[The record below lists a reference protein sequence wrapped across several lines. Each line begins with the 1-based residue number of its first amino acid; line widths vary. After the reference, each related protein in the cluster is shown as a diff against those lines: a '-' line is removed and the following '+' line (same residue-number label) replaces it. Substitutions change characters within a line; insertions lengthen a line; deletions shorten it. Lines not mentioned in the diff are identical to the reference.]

1 MAITAKDVQ
10 KLREMTGVGM
20 MDCKKALTEA
30 EGDFDTAIE
39 WLREKGLAAQT
50 KKAGKVAAEGVSYAI
65 VADNGV
71 GVVIE
76 VNSQTDFV
84 AKNEVFQ
91 DFVKTLASIVAN
103 ENPADVEAL
112 KACTYPGT
120 DRTVA
125 DVTADKVLA
134 IGENIQIRR
143 FVRYAEGV
151 NVPYIH
157 MGGKIGVL
165 VNLAVE
171 GVEADKVIELGKDV
185 AMQIAAMNPAF
196 LDKSDVSQETLDKEK
211 EIQLAMMA
219 NDPKMAAKPEKVKE
233 GIVMGKLGK
242 YYEENCL
249 LQQAFVKENKVSVE
263 KHVAAVAKELGGKI
277 TADYKN
283 SNLMLV
289 TVLKGAVVFLAD
301 LMRQIDV
308 PAEIDFMVVSSYG
321 SGVKSSGVVKIVK
334 DLDVPLAGKDILIVE
349 DILDSGLT
357 LSYIKELLES
367 RGPRSI
373 RIATLLDKP
382 SRRKVDL
389 QADYIG
395 FSVPDEFVIGY
406 GLDYDEKYRNLPYIG
421 ILKPEVY
428 SV

>member
-20 MDCKKALTEA
+20 MDCKKALSEA
-30 EGDFDTAIE
+30 DGDFDKAIE

-50 KKAGKVAAEGVSYAI
+50 KKAGKIAAEGVSYA
-65 VADNGV
+65 VVTEKGV
-71 GVVIE
+71 GVIIE
-76 VNSQTDFV
+76 VNTQTDFV
-84 AKNEVFQ
+84 AKNDVFR
-91 DFVKTLASIVAN
+91 DFVMALAVVVAE

-112 KACTYPGT
+112 KACRYPGT

-171 GVEADKVIELGKDV
+171 GVEADKVTELGKDI

-196 LDKSDVSQETLDKEK
+196 LDKSDVDQSTLDKEK
-211 EIQLAMMA
+211 EILLAQA
-219 NDPKMAAKPEKVKE
+219 KEDPKNANKPANIIEKM
-233 GIVMGKLGK
+233 VMGRIGK

-263 KHVAAVAKELGGKI
+263 KHIAEVAKQLGGTI
-277 TADYKN
+277 TVKAFTRFETGEGIEKKEDDF
-283 SNLMLV
+283 
-289 TVLKGAVVFLAD
+289 A
-301 LMRQIDV
+301 
-308 PAEIDFMVVSSYG
+308 AEVASM
-321 SGVKSSGVVKIVK
+321 
-334 DLDVPLAGKDILIVE
+334 
-349 DILDSGLT
+349 
-357 LSYIKELLES
+357 IK
-367 RGPRSI
+367 
-373 RIATLLDKP
+373 
-382 SRRKVDL
+382 
-389 QADYIG
+389 
-395 FSVPDEFVIGY
+395 
-406 GLDYDEKYRNLPYIG
+406 
-421 ILKPEVY
+421 
-428 SV
+428 

>member
-1 MAITAKDVQ
+1 MAFTAKDVQ

-30 EGDFDTAIE
+30 DGDFDKAIE

-50 KKAGKVAAEGVSYAI
+50 KKAGKIAAEGVSYAI

-91 DFVKTLASIVAN
+91 GFVKDLATIVAN

-125 DVTADKVLA
+125 DVTADKVLS

-143 FVRYAEGV
+143 FVRYDTGV

-157 MGGKIGVL
+157 MGGKVAVL
-165 VNLAVE
+165 VNLEVE
-171 GVEADKVIELGKDV
+171 GIEADKVVELGKDV
-185 AMQIAAMNPAF
+185 AMQICAMNPTF
-196 LDKSDVSQETLDKEK
+196 LDKSDVDQATLDKEK
-211 EIQLAMMA
+211 EIQLALMA
-219 NDPKMAAKPEKVKE
+219 NDPKMASKPEKVKE

-249 LQQAFVKENKVSVE
+249 MQQAFVKENKISVE
-263 KHVAAVAKELGGKI
+263 KHVAEVAKEVGGSIQVKAFYRFEKGEGLEKKEENFAEEIAKQLG
-277 TADYKN
+277 
-283 SNLMLV
+283 
-289 TVLKGAVVFLAD
+289 
-301 LMRQIDV
+301 
-308 PAEIDFMVVSSYG
+308 
-321 SGVKSSGVVKIVK
+321 
-334 DLDVPLAGKDILIVE
+334 
-349 DILDSGLT
+349 
-357 LSYIKELLES
+357 
-367 RGPRSI
+367 
-373 RIATLLDKP
+373 
-382 SRRKVDL
+382 
-389 QADYIG
+389 QA
-395 FSVPDEFVIGY
+395 
-406 GLDYDEKYRNLPYIG
+406 
-421 ILKPEVY
+421 
-428 SV
+428 

>member
-1 MAITAKDVQ
+1 MNDKMKEDV
-10 KLREMTGVGM
+10 LRVLLSE
-20 MDCKKALTEA
+20 DE
-30 EGDFDTAIE
+30 I
-39 WLREKGLAAQT
+39 REK
-50 KKAGKVAAEGVSYAI
+50 
-65 VADNGV
+65 
-71 GVVIE
+71 
-76 VNSQTDFV
+76 
-84 AKNEVFQ
+84 
-91 DFVKTLASIVAN
+91 
-103 ENPADVEAL
+103 
-112 KACTYPGT
+112 
-120 DRTVA
+120 
-125 DVTADKVLA
+125 
-134 IGENIQIRR
+134 
-143 FVRYAEGV
+143 VR
-151 NVPYIH
+151 
-157 MGGKIGVL
+157 
-165 VNLAVE
+165 
-171 GVEADKVIELGKDV
+171 
-185 AMQIAAMNPAF
+185 
-196 LDKSDVSQETLDKEK
+196 
-211 EIQLAMMA
+211 
-219 NDPKMAAKPEKVKE
+219 
-233 GIVMGKLGK
+233 
-242 YYEENCL
+242 
-249 LQQAFVKENKVSVE
+249 
-263 KHVAAVAKELGGKI
+263 ELGGKI

>member
-1 MAITAKDVQ
+1 MAFTAADV
-10 KLREMTGVGM
+10 KNLREMTGVGM
-20 MDCKKALTEA
+20 MDCKKALTA
-30 EGDFDTAIE
+30 SEGDIDKAIE

-91 DFVKTLASIVAN
+91 AFVKDLALVVAN

-120 DRTVA
+120 DRTVS

-165 VNLAVE
+165 VNMEVE
-171 GVEADKVIELGKDV
+171 GIDAAQVTELGKDV

-249 LQQAFVKENKVSVE
+249 MQQAFVKENKVSVE
-263 KHVAAVAKELGGKI
+263 KHVAAVAKEVGGSIQVKGFYRYERGEGLEKKEENFAEEIAKQLG
-277 TADYKN
+277 
-283 SNLMLV
+283 
-289 TVLKGAVVFLAD
+289 
-301 LMRQIDV
+301 
-308 PAEIDFMVVSSYG
+308 
-321 SGVKSSGVVKIVK
+321 
-334 DLDVPLAGKDILIVE
+334 
-349 DILDSGLT
+349 
-357 LSYIKELLES
+357 
-367 RGPRSI
+367 
-373 RIATLLDKP
+373 
-382 SRRKVDL
+382 
-389 QADYIG
+389 QA
-395 FSVPDEFVIGY
+395 
-406 GLDYDEKYRNLPYIG
+406 
-421 ILKPEVY
+421 
-428 SV
+428 

>member
-1 MAITAKDVQ
+1 MAISAKDVQ

-30 EGDFDTAIE
+30 DGDFDKAVE

-50 KKAGKVAAEGVSYAI
+50 KKAGKIAAEGVSYAI

-91 DFVKTLASIVAN
+91 NFVKDLANIVAN
-103 ENPADVEAL
+103 DNPADVEAL
-112 KACTYPGT
+112 KAATYPGT

-165 VNLAVE
+165 VNLEVE
-171 GVEADKVIELGKDV
+171 GIEAAKVTELGKDI
-185 AMQIAAMNPAF
+185 AMQIAAMNPAY
-196 LDKSDVSQETLDKEK
+196 LDKSDVDQSTLDKEK
-211 EIQLAMMA
+211 EILMIQAKE
-219 NDPKMAAKPEKVKE
+219 DPKNANKPDNIIEKM
-233 GIVMGKLGK
+233 VMGRIGK

-249 LQQAFVKENKVSVE
+249 LQQAFVKENKISVE
-263 KHVAAVAKELGGKI
+263 KHIAEVAKQLGGKI
-277 TADYKN
+277 TVKAFTRFQTGEGIEK
-283 SNLMLV
+283 
-289 TVLKGAVVFLAD
+289 
-301 LMRQIDV
+301 
-308 PAEIDFMVVSSYG
+308 AEEDF
-321 SGVKSSGVVKIVK
+321 
-334 DLDVPLAGKDILIVE
+334 A
-349 DILDSGLT
+349 
-357 LSYIKELLES
+357 
-367 RGPRSI
+367 
-373 RIATLLDKP
+373 A
-382 SRRKVDL
+382 
-389 QADYIG
+389 
-395 FSVPDEFVIGY
+395 
-406 GLDYDEKYRNLPYIG
+406 
-421 ILKPEVY
+421 EVA
-428 SV
+428 SMIH

>member
-20 MDCKKALTEA
+20 MDCKKALSEA
-30 EGDFDTAIE
+30 DGDFDKAIE

-50 KKAGKVAAEGVSYAI
+50 KKAGKIAAEGVSYAI

-71 GVVIE
+71 GVAIE

-91 DFVKTLASIVAN
+91 DFVKNLATVVAT

-112 KACTYPGT
+112 KNCTYPGT
-120 DRTVA
+120 DRTVS

-171 GVEADKVIELGKDV
+171 GIDADKVTELGKDI

-196 LDKSDVSQETLDKEK
+196 LDKSDVDQSTLDKEK
-211 EIQLAMMA
+211 EILLAQA
-219 NDPKMAAKPEKVKE
+219 KEDPKNANKPESIIEKM
-233 GIVMGKLGK
+233 VMGRIGK

-249 LQQAFVKENKVSVE
+249 LQQAFVKENKISVE
-263 KHVAAVAKELGGKI
+263 KHIAEVAKQLGGKI
-277 TADYKN
+277 
-283 SNLMLV
+283 
-289 TVLKGAVVFLAD
+289 AVKTYTRFETGEGIEKKEDDFA
-301 LMRQIDV
+301 
-308 PAEIDFMVVSSYG
+308 AEVASM
-321 SGVKSSGVVKIVK
+321 
-334 DLDVPLAGKDILIVE
+334 
-349 DILDSGLT
+349 
-357 LSYIKELLES
+357 IK
-367 RGPRSI
+367 
-373 RIATLLDKP
+373 
-382 SRRKVDL
+382 
-389 QADYIG
+389 
-395 FSVPDEFVIGY
+395 
-406 GLDYDEKYRNLPYIG
+406 
-421 ILKPEVY
+421 
-428 SV
+428 